1 SLPESPTMRPLLRTA
16 ALLLLVLPWPARAA
30 DAADRHLLYVAAPGI
45 RNDLQVGGAGVLVF
59 DIDHNHAFVRRIPT
73 PASRID
79 KPENV
84 KGVCAC
90 AETRRLYFTTLKHL
104 YCLDLASEQTLWEK
118 ALPGGCDR
126 MAITPDGKLLYV
138 PSLEGPHWNVV
149 DGAAGELAGQ
159 VVTRS
164 GSHNTVCSLD
174 GSRVYLAGLK
184 SPLLTVVDP
193 RTREVART

>member
-1 SLPESPTMRPLLRTA
+1 MRPFLRTA
-16 ALLLLVLPWPARAA
+16 ALLLLVVPWPARAA
-30 DAADRHLLYVAAPGI
+30 DPADRHLLYVAVPGI
-45 RNDLQVGGAGVLVF
+45 RDYLEFGGAGVLVF

-79 KPENV
+79 KPENI

-90 AETRRLYFTTLKHL
+90 AETKRLYFTTLTRL
-104 YCLDLASEQTLWEK
+104 YCLDLVSEQTLWEK

-149 DGAAGELAGQ
+149 DGATGD
-159 VVTRS
+159 VVTKIETKS
-164 GSHNTVCSLD
+164 GAHNTVCALD
-174 GSRVYLAGLK
+174 GKHAYLAGLR
-184 SPLLTVVDP
+184 SPTLTVVDAHTQKVLGP
-193 RTREVART
+193 AG